1 MCGVAGVFAS
11 GGRTAAELER
21 IALRMSGAIAHRG
34 PDDNGVWV
42 DATAGIALGFRRLAI
57 VDLSAQ
63 GHQPMRSAS
72 GRYMMIFNGE
82 VYNHRVLRRELESS
96 GCTFRGHSDTEV
108 ILAAFER
115 WGIERAVRR
124 FIGMFAIAVWDV
136 SRRELSLIRDRLG
149 IKPLFVYQ
157 RDGLVSFGSELKALI
172 AGPEFDRTLDTSAL
186 TSYLRYLYVP
196 APQSIFRHVVKLA
209 PGHILTIGDPT
220 APLRASSPFWSA
232 ETAAREG
239 QREQFSGGDED
250 AVSELETLL
259 TDAVRLRMQAD
270 VPLGALLSGGIDS
283 STVVALMQAS
293 ADRPVKTFTIGFDQH
308 EFDEAAQARAVAKH
322 LGTDHTELH
331 LTGADALAVIPR
343 LADMFDEPLA
353 DPSQIPTF
361 LVSEL
366 ARREVTVALT
376 GDGGDE
382 LFGGYNR
389 YIQGEGM
396 IEGFQRWPGLLR
408 RLSAVGLT
416 SVSPRTW
423 NRMRDKLKPVF
434 PAAGH
439 TRLLGEKMHKLG
451 DVLRAESTHGMYR
464 SLLSAWQNPEE
475 LVVGGDAA
483 EKAYGSFAGDS
494 QLALMERMM
503 LADQTAYLPDDLL
516 AKVDRASMAVSLE
529 ARVPILDHRVVEFSW
544 RLPRKFKVR
553 DGRGKWI
560 LREILYKHI
569 PRALVDREKMGFSV
583 PLAKWL
589 AGPLRNWAGDL
600 LLSEESEEFLRGSV
614 VRREWDRF
622 LSGDSTN
629 AAGIWAVVMFR
640 AWQDRWLSPVPDR
653 AIGLVPHMQ
662 RPVAPMLET
671 AGLSNAG

>member
-1 MCGVAGVFAS
+1 M
-11 GGRTAAELER
+11 
-21 IALRMSGAIAHRG
+21 RMTDAIAHRG

-42 DATAGIALGFRRLAI
+42 DAPAGIALGFRRLAI
-57 VDLSAQ
+57 VDLSAN

-72 GRYMMIFNGE
+72 GRLVIIFNGE
-82 VYNHRVLRRELESS
+82 VFNHQDLRRELASS
-96 GCTFRGHSDTEV
+96 GCSFRGHSDTEV
-108 ILAAFER
+108 ILAAFEQ

-124 FIGMFAIAVWDV
+124 FIGMFAIAVWDTG
-136 SRRELSLIRDRLG
+136 RRELSLIRDRLG
-149 IKPLFVYQ
+149 IKPLFVYH

-172 AGPEFDRTLDTSAL
+172 AGPEFDRTLDTAAL

-209 PGHILTIGDPT
+209 PGHILTIADPT
-220 APLRASSPFWSA
+220 APLRASVPYWSA
-232 ETAAREG
+232 EVAAKDG
-239 QREQFSGGDED
+239 LAAQFSGGDEE
-250 AVSELETLL
+250 AVAELEKLL

-308 EFDEAAQARAVAKH
+308 DFDEAAHARAVANH

-331 LTGADALAVIPR
+331 LTGSDALALIPR
-343 LADMFDEPLA
+343 LPEMFDEPLA
-353 DPSQIPTF
+353 DPSQIPTY
-361 LVSEL
+361 LVCEL

-389 YIQGEGM
+389 YIQGERM
-396 IEGFQRWPGLLR
+396 IVEFQRWPGLLR
-408 RLSAVGLT
+408 RFSASGLT

-423 NRMRDKLKPVF
+423 NRVRDTLRPVF
-434 PAAGH
+434 PVAGR
-439 TRLLGEKMHKLG
+439 TRFLGERMHKLG
-451 DVLRAESTHGMYR
+451 DLLRAESTQGMYR
-464 SLLSAWQNPEE
+464 SLLSAWQDPEE
-475 LVVGGDAA
+475 LVVGGESAGIPS
-483 EKAYGSFAGDS
+483 GSLAGDNR
-494 QLALMERMM
+494 LALMERMM
-503 LADQTAYLPDDLL
+503 LADQTSYLPDDLL
-516 AKVDRASMAVSLE
+516 AKVDRASMAISLE

-560 LREILYKHI
+560 LREILYKHV
-569 PRALVDREKMGFSV
+569 PQPLVDREKMGFSV

-600 LLSEESEEFLRGSV
+600 LLSGDGPEFLRSEV

-622 LSGDSTN
+622 LAGDSSN

-640 AWQDRWLSPVPDR
+640 AWQDRWLTSAPDR
-653 AIGLVPHMQ
+653 AAEFPLAQAKTGRLIG
-662 RPVAPMLET
+662 
-671 AGLSNAG
+671 

>member
-1 MCGVAGVFAS
+1 
-11 GGRTAAELER
+11 
-21 IALRMSGAIAHRG
+21 MSGAIAHRG
-34 PDDNGVWV
+34 PDDDGVWV

-72 GRYMMIFNGE
+72 GRYIIIFNGE
-82 VYNHRVLRRELESS
+82 VYNHRSLRRELESGGRS
-96 GCTFRGHSDTEV
+96 FRGHSDTEV
-108 ILAAFER
+108 ILAAFDQ

-124 FIGMFAIAVWDV
+124 FIGMFAIAVWDA
-136 SRRELSLIRDRLG
+136 SRKELSLIRDRLG
-149 IKPLFVYQ
+149 IKPLFVYH
-157 RDGLVSFGSELKALI
+157 RDGLVSFGSELKALL

-196 APQSIFRHVVKLA
+196 APKSIFRHVVKLP
-209 PGHILTIGDPT
+209 PGHILTIADPT
-220 APLRASSPFWSA
+220 KPLPASSPFWSA
-232 ETAAREG
+232 ETAAKAG
-239 QREQFSGGDED
+239 QRAQFSGGDED
-250 AVSELETLL
+250 AIAELETLL

-283 STVVALMQAS
+283 STIVALMQAS
-293 ADRPVKTFTIGFDQH
+293 ANRPVKTFTIGFDEQ
-308 EFDEAAQARAVAKH
+308 EFDEAPHARAVANH

-343 LADMFDEPLA
+343 LAEMFDEPLA

-361 LVSEL
+361 LVCEL

-389 YIQGEGM
+389 YIQGERL
-396 IEGFQRWPGLLR
+396 ISGFQRWPGLLR
-408 RLSAVGLT
+408 KFSASGLT

-423 NRMRDKLKPVF
+423 NRMRDTLRPVF
-434 PAAGH
+434 PAAGR

-451 DVLRAESTHGMYR
+451 DLLRAESTQGMYR
-464 SLLSAWQNPEE
+464 SLLSAWQDPEH
-475 LVVGGDAA
+475 LVVDGGAA
-483 EKAYGSFAGDS
+483 ENGDS
-494 QLALMERMM
+494 ALDSETQLSLMERMM
-503 LADQTAYLPDDLL
+503 LADQTSYLPDDLL

-529 ARVPILDHRVVEFSW
+529 ARVPILDHRVVELSW

-553 DGRGKWI
+553 AGRGKWI
-560 LREILYKHI
+560 LREILYKHV
-569 PRALVDREKMGFSV
+569 PRAMVDREKMGFSV
-583 PLAKWL
+583 PLAQWL

-600 LLSEESEEFLRGSV
+600 LLSGDTEGPLRRMV
-614 VRREWDRF
+614 VQREWNRF
-622 LSGDSTN
+622 LAGDFNN

-640 AWQDRWLSPVPDR
+640 AWQDRWLTSAQYR
-653 AIGLVPHMQ
+653 AGEPA
-662 RPVAPMLET
+662 VAHAKT
-671 AGLSNAG
+671 GRLSV